1 MDREQILANINRAR
15 EALAEAREGDDASA
29 IARCTVDL
37 KSAVADLEAHDA
49 LNPITRVAPRSEAP
63 VARSFA
69 GAEGVDEWI
78 ARTAAKEFGSVTI
91 ERGDIFTGTGT
102 TGALDIIVPD
112 TDPVIDQ
119 RPRRALSFYDHIRFV
134 PTESDTVKWFQETGF
149 VSAAA
154 GVARRAGEPSNYGKY
169 QRSSITIVP
178 KSAPVAKVG
187 HSVRTDE
194 DTLAD
199 RPGVQ
204 DLLNVELPYAVREA
218 IMAHLLAATDTPN
231 SIPSI
236 AVTGVN
242 RAQSITYTVVPGDE
256 QATAMN
262 LLVAVRKAKTAA
274 RVAGYPATWAAFSAV
289 VDEALELLRSSTGV
303 FIAGNPFQSQ
313 DASTV
318 WGLSRTI
325 VDALGDG
332 TEEDE
337 ADVFGWG
344 RVVVGQSNTW
354 RARPRT
360 GVEISSS
367 ANVDDDF
374 ERDAVVI
381 KARQRLAIENRRPE
395 GIVVITPVLAPV
407 EDPEDPEDPE
417 EP

>member
-49 LNPITRVAPRSEAP
+49 LNPITRVAPRSDAP

-69 GAEGVDEWI
+69 DADGIDGWI
-78 ARTAAKEFGSVTI
+78 ERTAAGNFGSINI
-91 ERGDIFTGTGT
+91 ERADIFTGTGAS
-102 TGALDIIVPD
+102 GALDIIVPD
-112 TDPVIDQ
+112 TDAVIDQ
-119 RPRRALSFYDHIRFV
+119 RPRRELSFYDHIRVV
-134 PTESDTVKWFQETGF
+134 PTESETVRWFQETGF
-149 VSAAA
+149 VSAAT
-154 GVARRAGEPSNYGKY
+154 GVPRRKDGNYGKY
-169 QRSSITIVP
+169 ARSAITIVP
-178 KSAPVAKVG
+178 KSAAVAKVG
-187 HSVRTDE
+187 TSVRTDE

-204 DLLNVELPYAVREA
+204 DLLNIELPYAVREA
-218 IMAHLLAATDTPN
+218 IMADLLATSDTPN

-236 AVTGVN
+236 AVTGTG

-262 LLVAVRKAKTAA
+262 LLVALRRAKTLA
-274 RVAGYPATWAAFSAV
+274 RLAGYSATWAVFSAL

-325 VDALGDG
+325 VDALGDDID
-332 TEEDE
+332 EEV
-337 ADVFGWG
+337 DVFGWG
-344 RVVVGQSNTW
+344 RVIVGQSNTW
-354 RARPRT
+354 RLRSRT

-381 KARQRLAIENRRPE
+381 KARQRLAVENRRPE

-407 EDPEDPEDPE
+407 EDPEDPEE
-417 EP
+417 T